1 MPKLHK
7 LAALVAALTMLV
19 VATAAAAPVTL
30 NLRVE
35 GPTSTIYE
43 GPLTTD
49 VHQLDAPDNSTNVH
63 ALRDCDGVHN
73 GAPQNPQGYP
83 SAAPTATS
91 ALDDGARQ
99 NAFTWNGR
107 WFSSLN
113 DILVDNVGPD
123 APAAGTYWTFLIN
136 WRSDPDHGGCQ
147 DQVRAGDDLVW
158 ATWDFTGPFLQLSGT
173 PTRAATGEA
182 FAVTVKNQDGAGNAT
197 PSTGA
202 SVGGQTT
209 DTQGHAEIAFQDAGL
224 HQLKATQQGAIR
236 SNGETVCVYA
246 PGSGDCGTDKP
257 TDGGGQPPTTSE
269 PGLQPAPA
277 VKDTT
282 PPVVRVTS
290 PEPGKDYAR
299 GPRVIAGQVDD
310 AGGIGQVFLR
320 LRSSDGGGLTAASR
334 CHWFSGKRGVFTHRT
349 VPCSKARFFR
359 IGTTARFSYLL
370 PARLRTGRYVLDVKV
385 LDKAYNAGRMAVPFR
400 VK

>member
-1 MPKLHK
+1 
-7 LAALVAALTMLV
+7 VAALAVLV
-19 VATAAAAPVTL
+19 LAAPATAAPVTL

-35 GPTSTIYE
+35 GPNSTIYE

-49 VHQLDAPDNSTNVH
+49 VHQVDAPDSSTNAD
-63 ALRDCDGVHN
+63 ALRDCDGFHN
-73 GAPQNPQGYP
+73 GSPQNPQGYP
-83 SAAPTATS
+83 GPAPTATS
-91 ALDDGARQ
+91 ALDDGAKQ

-158 ATWDFTGPFLQLSGT
+158 ATWDFAQPFLQLSGT
-173 PTRAATGEA
+173 PTRVATGEA
-182 FAVTVKNQDGAGNAT
+182 FTVTVQNQDGAGNAA
-197 PSTGA
+197 PSLGA
-202 SVGGQTT
+202 GVGGQTT
-209 DTQGHAEIAFQDAGL
+209 DAQGHAAISFQDAGL
-224 HQLKATQQGAIR
+224 HRLKATKPGAIR
-236 SNGETVCVYA
+236 SNGQTVCVYV

-257 TDGGGQPPTTSE
+257 SDQTTPPAD
-269 PGLQPAPA
+269 QPAPQVQPA
-277 VKDTT
+277 GKDTT
-282 PPVVRVTS
+282 PPVVRITS
-290 PEPGKDYAR
+290 LEPGKDYAR
-299 GPRVIAGQVDD
+299 GPRVLAGDVED
-310 AGGIGQVFLR
+310 AGGVAQVFLR
-320 LRSSDGGGLTAASR
+320 LRSTDGGGLTAASR

-359 IGTTARFSYLL
+359 IGTKARFSYLL
-370 PARLRTGRYVLDVKV
+370 PGRLRTGKYVLDVKV
-385 LDKAYNAGRMAVPFR
+385 LDKAYNVGRVAVPFG